1 MSSSTKILQQQ
12 LDSVLQART
21 VGQKRKR
28 QVTRSKKSSSLGT
41 STLDI
46 AYESYK
52 LESTDHTQTNIT
64 KMLAIDQRN
73 PSKKSTTH
81 RRARAKAVGA
91 LPKVIHA
98 VVVDQNRAAKG
109 KDKLPTS
116 TSHEPASTIAPRSRR
131 ALRQRAASAG
141 ITSLE
146 SASVSDLMAL
156 MGTKR

>member
-12 LDSVLQART
+12 LDSVLQTRT
-21 VGQKRKR
+21 VGQKHKR
-28 QVTRSKKSSSLGT
+28 QITRSKTSASLGT
-41 STLDI
+41 STLDS
-46 AYESYK
+46 AYKSYTV
-52 LESTDHTQTNIT
+52 ESTDHTKSNIT
-64 KMLAIDQRN
+64 KMLAIDQQ
-73 PSKKSTTH
+73 SQAHKSTTH

-109 KDKLPTS
+109 KDKRSASIPRKAQS
-116 TSHEPASTIAPRSRR
+116 TLAPRSRR